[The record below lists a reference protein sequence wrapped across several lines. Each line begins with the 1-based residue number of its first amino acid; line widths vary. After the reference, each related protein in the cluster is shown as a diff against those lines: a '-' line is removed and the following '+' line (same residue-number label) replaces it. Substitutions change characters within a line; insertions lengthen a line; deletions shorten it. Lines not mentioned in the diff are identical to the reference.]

1 MSSVTAITWKEP
13 QEMADNYNRRAW
25 LEMGEGIYKGRGR
38 EDKRRRR
45 RR

>member
-13 QEMADNYNRRAW
+13 QEMADNRRAW

-45 RR
+45 MR